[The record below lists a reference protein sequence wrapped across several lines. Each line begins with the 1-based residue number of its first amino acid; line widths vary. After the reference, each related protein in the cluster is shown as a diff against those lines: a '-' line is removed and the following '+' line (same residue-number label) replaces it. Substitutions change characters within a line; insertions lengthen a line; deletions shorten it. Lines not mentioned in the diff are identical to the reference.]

1 MSEDNSDEISKEEI
15 EEEEENNNINKEKES
30 ESEEK
35 DKEKISEEE
44 LNIFNTKLHSIQK
57 GINTLKSKF
66 TSMNYNMAFHFLN
79 LSKI

>member
-15 EEEEENNNINKEKES
+15 EEEEEEENNTNKEKES

-57 GINTLKSKF
+57 GINTLKSK
-66 TSMNYNMAFHFLN
+66 L
-79 LSKI
+79 LP